1 MTCPAS
7 LLFCRELRGPPHST
21 PRNVLRDATIDM
33 ISETAARDA
42 AAARRSRLIGI
53 ALICGAVGAFACLD
67 TTAKYLGRE
76 IAVMQVVWARYTFAF
91 LLTLLVS
98 NPANRPGLL
107 RTGRPALQIGRA
119 AVLFGSTILNFFALR
134 FLRLDQVLAIAFS
147 TPFLVAALSGPALGE
162 WVGPRRWA
170 AIGVGMG
177 GVLVVTRPGF
187 GQFHP
192 AVILA
197 VLAALCYAV
206 YFLATRLLSRTDS
219 NETTLFYSNGVG
231 AMLMLP
237 VIPFIWTAPSLRQFV
252 LMMLAGALASFG
264 HYLLIVAH
272 RHAPPSLLSPFIY
285 SQLVWVVALGYV
297 VFGDVPDGWTLVGA
311 AIVIGSGLYILHRER
326 IGVRGAP
333 RPGLKPAGQD

>member
-1 MTCPAS
+1 LPES
-7 LLFCRELRGPPHST
+7 QGSPHSA
-21 PRNVLRDATIDM
+21 PRHVLRDAVIDM

-91 LLTLLVS
+91 LLTLFVS
-98 NPANRPGLL
+98 NPMNRPGLL
-107 RTGRPALQIGRA
+107 RTGRPALQVGRA

-134 FLRLDQVLAIAFS
+134 FLRLDQVLAISFS

-170 AIGVGMG
+170 AIAVGMG

-197 VLAALCYAV
+197 MLATLCYAV

-231 AMLMLP
+231 AVLMLP

-264 HYLLIVAH
+264 HYLLIAAH

-285 SQLVWVVALGYV
+285 SQFVWVVALGYV
-297 VFGDVPDGWTLVGA
+297 VFGDVPDSWTLVGA

-326 IGVRGAP
+326 IGGRRTPG
-333 RPGLKPAGQD
+333 PGLKRARQD